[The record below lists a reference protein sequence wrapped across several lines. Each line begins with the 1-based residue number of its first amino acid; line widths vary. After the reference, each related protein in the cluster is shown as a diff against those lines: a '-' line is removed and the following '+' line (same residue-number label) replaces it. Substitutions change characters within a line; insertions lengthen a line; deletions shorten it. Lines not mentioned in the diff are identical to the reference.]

1 MRGVVLLLLAAVPVF
16 AQVKNKIV
24 GEVPEG
30 AHGFAMGSYINARTP
45 ATITAFVPGA
55 VFNSLDSGV
64 TWAAVKIPGVEKGQ
78 GLHIAADS
86 RGTLYYFYSAPGE
99 NGTEGFF
106 TKSDDNGKEWTEAKL
121 FGVAPETA
129 GGFTMGSH
137 PKKDAVLLLLTQTA
151 KADGGECISNIIISA
166 TYSGGKK
173 WGEPMKLNK
182 EPGTCDDNG
191 GMLTPAA
198 PIISKDGKVFALW
211 AGKQKL
217 TLDRS
222 FDGGKMWIS
231 SDLHVGDQAGGS
243 QLPIPGSA
251 KGTASFAATID
262 NTDTR
267 TTGIIY
273 IVFADQRNG
282 TTDTDIWLLR
292 TPNHGDNWTYPF
304 RINKDEPGAHQ
315 YSPRIAVDNSS
326 GYVYAA
332 YFDRRINKELATDV
346 YLAYS
351 VDGGGAFE
359 EIKITETPFTPDGT
373 IPELLSLSAHK
384 GVVHVLWTTR
394 ESGVTKVRSATF
406 RHDKLK

>member
-1 MRGVVLLLLAAVPVF
+1 MRGVALLLLAIVPAF
-16 AQVKNKIV
+16 AQVKNVLV

-30 AHGFAMGSYINARTP
+30 AHGVAIGSYINARSP
-45 ATITAFVPGA
+45 AIITAFVPGA

-64 TWAAVKIPGVEKGQ
+64 TWTPVSIPGVEKGQ
-78 GLHIAADS
+78 GLHMAADS
-86 RGTLYYFYSAPGE
+86 KGTLYYFYAAPGE
-99 NGTEGFF
+99 KGTEGYF
-106 TKSDDNGKEWTEAKL
+106 TKSSDNGKEWSEAKS
-121 FGVAPETA
+121 FGVAPGSATA
-129 GGFTMGSH
+129 FTMGSH
-137 PKKDAVLLLLTQTA
+137 PKKDAVLLLWTETA
-151 KADGGECISNIIISA
+151 RADGCTSNIIISA

-173 WGEPMKLNK
+173 WGEPMRLNK
-182 EPGTCDDNG
+182 ESGTCDDSG
-191 GMLTPAA
+191 GMLTAA
-198 PIISKDGKVFALW
+198 SPIIAKDGKVFALW
-211 AGKQKL
+211 AANQKL

-251 KGTASFAATID
+251 KGTPSFAATID

-273 IVFADQRNG
+273 VVFADQRNG

-315 YSPRIAVDNSS
+315 YSPRIAVDNAS
-326 GYVYAA
+326 GYVYVT
-332 YFDRRINKELATDV
+332 YFDRRIDKELATDV

-351 VDGGGAFE
+351 TDGGGAFD
-359 EIKITETPFTPDGT
+359 EIKITQTPFTPEGT
-373 IPELLSLSAHK
+373 VPELLSVSAHK

-394 ESGVTKVRSATF
+394 ESGATKVRSATF
-406 RHDKLK
+406 RHDRLK